1 MTNTKAISFWEFL
14 NGYKIEI
21 PIIQRDYAQGRKG
34 KEELR
39 KGFLEDIKNALDTN
53 SPLQLDFVYGAE
65 KDKIL
70 NPLDGQQRLTTL
82 WLLHWYI
89 ALRAK
94 QLEEVSKILEG
105 FSYETRISSREFC
118 KQLCTP
124 EKFRNYKVD
133 EKVVNYITK
142 QTWFYSAWKQ
152 DSTIQSM
159 LRMLSGS
166 DNKDK
171 LDGIE
176 GLFNTTNESDYEKYW
191 NLLTGQNC
199 PIVFYYLPLSDF
211 GLSDDLYIKM
221 NARGK
226 QLTSFENFKADLIG
240 YINSRAKDDCNWR
253 RLLDSTNGIP
263 IKMDTTWTD
272 IFWKNRSN
280 ENRIDEIFFTFINRF
295 FWNELFIAKDNEDKN
310 ILKVGASDKGGRLEE
325 ENNYYKYLNGDNDI
339 SYKVFDNYKYL
350 NNEIPIESFEKLERI
365 LNNYGKYQGEFPLCT
380 WAKEFNFIPKYV
392 SSGVK
397 SYSQVDRVVFFAVCK
412 YFDHDQEIEDTED
425 TSFKRWMRVIWN
437 LVSGDDENSR
447 NEIRSTEAM
456 RAAIKFIETLD
467 SHNVYQSLYDYD
479 DSKIKDSASAFDKRC
494 KEEIIKIRQI
504 YEDNKGTLRKH
515 KKDDGSDDRTWEELI
530 IDAENLKRETETGV
544 TTFPL
549 KGTIRFLYTDCK
561 GNVNWKTFDA
571 KWKKIKEVFLVEE
584 EKRNTISE
592 MIPYLCRKHL
602 MDIFRSY
609 TLSNSDGN
617 LKQIFADYP
626 NLVHNFLM
634 QDKNKEEQLT
644 LLHKDIMLLC
654 KGFPSYWIHEKWVED
669 RDVLSNYSSKSG
681 YYEEKSF
688 FIGENHVT
696 DILTSCKDIK
706 IFDENNLLEEGD
718 INGEQYM
725 KLKSL
730 YIMFTY
736 KYETDTYYFCWR
748 KNGWV
753 DMYNRDWNENLWNEG
768 NHLHSEY
775 STENGDYKFNDAD
788 GLIQELNRCI
798 SEYKKL

>member
-1 MTNTKAISFWEFL
+1 MTDTRAISFWGFL
-14 NGYKIEI
+14 NSHKIEI

-39 KGFLEDIKNALDTN
+39 KGFLEDIKSALESNN
-53 SPLQLDFVYGAE
+53 STLQLDFVYGAE
-65 KDKIL
+65 KDKTL

-89 ALRAK
+89 ALRAGE
-94 QLEEVSKILEG
+94 LANVSETFYK

-118 KQLCTP
+118 QQLCTP
-124 EKFRNYKVD
+124 GNFEGYNSKENISDF
-133 EKVVNYITK
+133 ITN

-152 DSTIQSM
+152 DPTIQSM
-159 LRMLSGS
+159 LRMLSGT
-166 DNKDK
+166 DIKDK
-171 LDGIE
+171 SNNDIIDGIE
-176 GLFNTTNESDYEKYW
+176 ELFKDIEKQKFEEIW
-191 NLLTGQNC
+191 NVLTGDNC
-199 PIVFYYLPLSDF
+199 PIVFYYLPLTDF

-240 YINSRAKDDCNWR
+240 YIISKKSNQEWDA
-253 RLLDSTNGIP
+253 LLDEKEGIP

-280 ENRIDEIFFTFINRF
+280 ENRIDEIFFTFVNRF
-295 FWNELFIAKDNEDKN
+295 FWNELFTTKEGEKE
-310 ILKVGASDKGGRLEE
+310 ILRLGNADEGGRIEE
-325 ENNYYKYLNGDNDI
+325 KNKCYKYLNGDNNI

-350 NNEIPIESFEKLERI
+350 NNEIPIEFFEKLERI
-365 LNNYGKYQGEFPLCT
+365 LNNYGKYQGKFPLCT
-380 WAKEFNFIPKYV
+380 WAEFNFIPKYE

-397 SYSQVDRVVFFAVCK
+397 SYNQVDRVVFFAVCK
-412 YFDHDQEIEDTED
+412 YFDHDDSIEDTEE
-425 TSFKRWMRVIWN
+425 SFKRWMRVIWN
-437 LVSGDDENSR
+437 LVSGDDENFR

-467 SHNVYQSLYDYD
+467 SHKVYQSLYDYD

-530 IDAENLKRETETGV
+530 IDAENLN
-544 TTFPL
+544 PL
-549 KGTIRFLYTDCK
+549 KGTIRFLYTDCE

-571 KWKKIKEVFLVEE
+571 KWKKIKEVFLVKE

-592 MIPYLCRKHL
+592 MIPFFNDGKILS
-602 MDIFRSY
+602 IFSESY
-609 TLSNSDGN
+609 LSNSDGN
-617 LKQIFADYP
+617 LKQIFVNYPDY
-626 NLVHNFLM
+626 VHNYLM
-634 QDKNKEEQLT
+634 NQGKTHDLS
-644 LLHKDIMLLC
+644 LLQKDIILLC
-654 KGFPSYWIHEKWVED
+654 KYYSSYWIHTTWVKD
-669 RDVLSNYSSKSG
+669 RYVLSNYSSKSG

-696 DILTSCKDIK
+696 DILTSCKDIE
-706 IFDENNLLEEGD
+706 IFDENNLLEKGD

-753 DMYNRDWNENLWNEG
+753 DMYNRDWNENLWKEG
-768 NHLHSEY
+768 NKLHSQY
-775 STENGDYKFNDAD
+775 SNENGDCKFMDAE
-788 GLIQELNRCI
+788 GLIKELKRCI
-798 SEYKKL
+798 KESQ

>member
-14 NGYKIEI
+14 KGYKIEI

-39 KGFLEDIKNALDTN
+39 KGFLEDIKRALESNN
-53 SPLQLDFVYGAE
+53 SALQLDFVYGAD
-65 KDKIL
+65 KDKTL

-89 ALRAK
+89 ALRVDK
-94 QLEEVSKILEG
+94 LKEVSEILKR

-118 KQLCTP
+118 KQLCNP
-124 EKFRNYKVD
+124 DNFKNYKTGEYIVD
-133 EKVVNYITK
+133 YITK

-152 DSTIQSM
+152 DPTIQSM
-159 LRMLSGS
+159 LRMLSGTGS
-166 DNKDK
+166 KDK
-171 LDGIE
+171 NNNDLIDGIE
-176 GLFNTTNESDYEKYW
+176 ELFKDTNEEKFKYYW
-191 NLLTGQNC
+191 NILAGDEC
-199 PIVFYYLPLSDF
+199 PIVFYYLPLADF

-240 YINSRAKDDCNWR
+240 YIISRKKSDSNWDK
-253 RLLDSTNGIP
+253 LLNPTNGIP
-263 IKMDTTWTD
+263 IKMDTIWTD
-272 IFWKNRSN
+272 IFWKNRSM
-280 ENRIDEIFFTFINRF
+280 ENRIDEIFFAFINRL
-295 FWNELFIAKDNEDKN
+295 FWNELFIAKDGDNN
-310 ILKVGASDKGGRLEE
+310 ILKIGKSDKGGRLED
-325 ENNYYKYLNGDNDI
+325 ENKCYKYLNEDIEI
-339 SYKVFDNYKYL
+339 SYKVFDNYKF
-350 NNEIPIESFEKLERI
+350 NKKEIPIDFFRKLCRI
-365 LNNYGKYQGEFPLCT
+365 LDNYSNYKGYFPDCKWDT
-380 WAKEFNFIPKYV
+380 TFNFIPKYGLK
-392 SSGVK
+392 GVEK
-397 SYSQVDRVVFFAVCK
+397 YNHVHRVVFFALCK
-412 YFDHDQEIEDTED
+412 YFDHDEKILDKEE
-425 TSFKRWMRVIWN
+425 SLKRWLRVVWN
-437 LVSGDDENSR
+437 LVSGDDENFR

-479 DSKIKDSASAFDKRC
+479 DSKIKDSAFDKRC

-504 YEDNKGTLRKH
+504 YEDNKGTLRKYS
-515 KKDDGSDDRTWEELI
+515 GTRTWEELI

-544 TTFPL
+544 TFPL
-549 KGTIRFLYTDCK
+549 KGTIRFLYTDYE
-561 GNVNWKTFDA
+561 GNENWKTFDA
-571 KWKKIKEVFLVEE
+571 KWKKIKEVFSVKKEE
-584 EKRNTISE
+584 RNTISE

-654 KGFPSYWIHEKWVED
+654 KDFPSYWIHEEWVED
-669 RDVLSNYSSKSG
+669 RNVLSNYSSRSG
-681 YYEEKSF
+681 YYEEESF

-696 DILTSCKDIK
+696 DVLTSCKDIE
-706 IFDENNLLEEGD
+706 IFDENNLLKKGD

-730 YIMFTY
+730 YIKFTY
-736 KYETDTYYFCWR
+736 KYETETYYFCWR

-753 DMYNRDWNENLWNEG
+753 DMYNRDWNENLWKEG
-768 NHLHSEY
+768 NDLHSEY
-775 STENGDYKFNDAD
+775 STENTNYKFKDAD
-788 GLIQELNRCI
+788 GLINELKRCI
-798 SEYKKL
+798 KESQ

>member
-1 MTNTKAISFWEFL
+1 MTDTRAISFWGFL
-14 NGYKIEI
+14 NSHKIEI

-39 KGFLEDIKNALDTN
+39 KGFLEDIKSALESNN
-53 SPLQLDFVYGAE
+53 STLQLDFVYGAE
-65 KDKIL
+65 KDKTL

-89 ALRAK
+89 ALRAGE
-94 QLEEVSKILEG
+94 LANVSEIFYK

-118 KQLCTP
+118 KQLCNI
-124 EKFRNYKVD
+124 ENFSKYKPAENIVD
-133 EKVVNYITK
+133 YITK

-152 DSTIQSM
+152 DPTIQSM
-159 LRMLSGS
+159 LRMLSGTDS
-166 DNKDK
+166 KDK
-171 LDGIE
+171 SNNDLIDGIE
-176 GLFNTTNESDYEKYW
+176 ELLKDTKEEKFKDYW
-191 NLLTGQNC
+191 NILAGDKC
-199 PIVFYYLPLSDF
+199 PIVFYYLPLAF

-240 YINSRAKDDCNWR
+240 YIISRKKSDSNWDK
-253 RLLDSTNGIP
+253 LLNPTNGIP
-263 IKMDTTWTD
+263 IKMDTIWTD
-272 IFWKNRSN
+272 IFWKNRSM
-280 ENRIDEIFFTFINRF
+280 ENRIDEIFFTFVNRF
-295 FWNELFIAKDNEDKN
+295 FWNELFTSKEGEKE
-310 ILKVGASDKGGRLEE
+310 ILRLGNADKGGRIEE
-325 ENNYYKYLNGDNDI
+325 KNKYYKYLNGDNNI

-350 NNEIPIESFEKLERI
+350 NNEIPIEFFEKLERI

-397 SYSQVDRVVFFAVCK
+397 SYSQVDRVVFFAICK
-412 YFDHDQEIEDTED
+412 YFNHDDSIEDTKE
-425 TSFKRWMRVIWN
+425 SFKRWMRVIWN
-437 LVSGDDENSR
+437 LVSGEDENLS

-479 DSKIKDSASAFDKRC
+479 DSKIKDSAFDKRC

-504 YEDNKGTLRKH
+504 YEDNKGTLRKYS
-515 KKDDGSDDRTWEELI
+515 GTRTWEELI
-530 IDAENLKRETETGV
+530 IDAENLKRETKTGETK
-544 TTFPL
+544 FPF
-549 KGTIRFLYTDCK
+549 KGTIRFLYTDCE
-561 GNVNWKTFDA
+561 GNENWKAFDT
-571 KWKKIKEVFLVEE
+571 KWEKIKEVFSVVEE
-584 EKRNTISE
+584 ERNTISE
-592 MIPYLCRKHL
+592 MIPYLNNEKIL
-602 MDIFRSY
+602 SIFSESY
-609 TLSNSDGN
+609 LSNSDGN
-617 LKQIFADYP
+617 LKQIFVNYP
-626 NLVHNFLM
+626 DCVHNYLM
-634 QDKNKEEQLT
+634 NQGNTQDLS
-644 LLHKDIMLLC
+644 LLQKDIILLC
-654 KGFPSYWIHEKWVED
+654 KYYSSYWIHTTWVKD
-669 RDVLSNYSSKSG
+669 RYVLSNYSSKSG

-696 DILTSCKDIK
+696 DILTSCKDIE
-706 IFDENNLLEEGD
+706 IFDENNLLEKGD

-753 DMYNRDWNENLWNEG
+753 DMYNRDWNENLWKEG
-768 NHLHSEY
+768 NNLHSQY
-775 STENGDYKFNDAD
+775 SNENCDYKFKDAD
-788 GLIQELNRCI
+788 GLINELKRCI
-798 SEYKKL
+798 KESQ

>member
-1 MTNTKAISFWEFL
+1 MANTRAISFWEFL
-14 NGYKIEI
+14 NGYSIEI

-39 KGFLEDIKNALDTN
+39 KGFLEDIKNALVTN
-53 SPLQLDFVYGAE
+53 CTLQLDFVYGAE
-65 KDKIL
+65 KDKTL

-89 ALRAK
+89 ALRSK
-94 QLEEVSKILEG
+94 KLEEVSGILIR
-105 FSYETRISSREFC
+105 FSYETRISSKEFC

-124 EKFRNYKVD
+124 EKFRNYNVD
-133 EKVVNYITK
+133 EKVVDYITK

-152 DSTIQSM
+152 DPTIQSM

-240 YINSRAKDDCNWR
+240 YINSRAKDYCNWR

-350 NNEIPIESFEKLERI
+350 NDEIPIEFFEKLERI
-365 LNNYGKYQGEFPLCT
+365 LDNYSNYKGEFPICT
-380 WAKEFNFIPKYV
+380 WEEKFNFIPKYE
-392 SSGVK
+392 SSGVE
-397 SYSQVDRVVFFAVCK
+397 SYNQVYRVVFFAICK

-425 TSFKRWMRVIWN
+425 TSFKRWMRVVWN
-437 LVSGDDENSR
+437 LVSGDDENLRS
-447 NEIRSTEAM
+447 EIRSTEAM

-467 SHNVYQSLYDYD
+467 SHNVYESLYNYD
-479 DSKIKDSASAFDKRC
+479 DSQIKNSAFDKRC
-494 KEEIIKIRQI
+494 KEEIIKVRQI
-504 YEDNKGTLRKH
+504 WDGNLRKYNGIC
-515 KKDDGSDDRTWEELI
+515 KKEGGSYYNTWEELI
-530 IDAENLKRETETGV
+530 IDAEGIKD
-544 TTFPL
+544 L
-549 KGTIRFLYTDCK
+549 KGTISFLYT
-561 GNVNWKTFDA
+561 NQSL
-571 KWKKIKEVFLVEE
+571 KISWNDFSHKFKVVKDIYSIEKEN
-584 EKRNTISE
+584 RNTISD
-592 MIPYLCRKHL
+592 IVPYLCDDYLKK
-602 MDIFRSY
+602 IFSAY
-609 TLSNSDGN
+609 TLSSSNGN
-617 LKQIFADYP
+617 LKHIFTDYP
-626 NLVHNFLM
+626 NMVHNFLM
-634 QDKNKEEQLT
+634 QQGKSQSLT
-644 LLHKDIMLLC
+644 FLQKDIMLLC
-654 KGFPSYWIHEKWVED
+654 KIKDYENYWIHEEWVNNLN
-669 RDVLSNYSSKSG
+669 VLSNYSVRRWGSFENVSFLVGNSG
-681 YYEEKSF
+681 
-688 FIGENHVT
+688 
-696 DILTSCKDIK
+696 DILRKGVDILRGLNINLEDNNK
-706 IFDENNLLEEGD
+706 ILSENGHEIIKG
-718 INGEQYM
+718 
-725 KLKSL
+725 L
-730 YIMFTY
+730 YINF
-736 KYETDTYYFCWR
+736 KYNIDGKIYYFRWQT
-748 KNGWV
+748 NGWV

-798 SEYKKL
+798 SEYK